1 MDDQLRQLNER
12 FFDPLLISLTL
23 EFIKNPTFNRDD
35 VIDNYMFMH
44 RSSNQYAYKH
54 VWTREYVCIDEIGN
68 VVRGKLN
75 LNAYAYPS
83 SLTKEE
89 DVG

>member
-1 MDDQLRQLNER
+1 MLDEQIRQLDER
-12 FFDPLLISLTL
+12 VFDPLLIALTL
-23 EFIKNPTFNRDD
+23 EIIKNPSFNRDD

-44 RSSNQYAYKH
+44 GSSNQYAYKH

-75 LNAYAYPS
+75 LNEYPS
-83 SLTKEE
+83 PLTKEE